1 MSRKPP
7 SSLSNGGR
15 MTPLQVRNLW
25 QAIHRPLSDKEKK
38 GFLARA
44 ELYRIVEYPRFQV
57 EEAIRSNRRL
67 GDALKQLQ
75 AGSIRRSPS
84 KVKKTASSQKRLREP
99 TRSERAMWAR
109 LINRQIDGYLFE
121 REREILGWYV
131 DFVCEEAKLVVEV
144 DGSSHRARRSADA
157 NRDEVM
163 RANGYSVFRVSTYEV
178 ENNLES
184 VIARIRHQLPASPSK
199 KSNRKAKTA
208 QQMPSA
214 TVKVKRAPG
223 RQLGFNARWEGTV
236 SSDSRR
242 SQRETNPDRSV
253 IVKGPVHCA
262 GCVQT
267 YVGTFRSDSGLAKCR
282 GCGNVPIALC
292 RGCNRQIFRDEETF
306 FCKLCDPSVRAVA
319 LEVAGPG
326 AQTPSNNLRSARRAK
341 RLR

>member
-1 MSRKPP
+1 MSRKPTN
-7 SSLSNGGR
+7 SLSTGGR

-25 QAIHRPLSDKEKK
+25 QATHRPLSDKERKE
-38 GFLARA
+38 FLARA
-44 ELYRIVEYPRFQV
+44 ELFRIVEYPRFQV

-75 AGSIRRSPS
+75 TGSIRRSPS
-84 KVKKTASSQKRLREP
+84 KAEKTASSQNRLREP
-99 TRSERAMWAR
+99 TKSERALWVR

-144 DGSSHRARRSADA
+144 DGSSHRTRRSADA

-184 VIARIRHQLPASPSK
+184 VIAKIRHQLPASPSK
-199 KSNRKAKTA
+199 KANRKAKTA
-208 QQMPSA
+208 QHMPSA
-214 TVKVKRAPG
+214 TVKAKRATG
-223 RQLGFNARWEGTV
+223 RQSRPNTRWEGTV

-242 SQRETNPDRSV
+242 SQRETSPDRSV

-262 GCVQT
+262 GCVKT
-267 YVGTFRSDSGLAKCR
+267 YVGTFRSESGLAKCR
-282 GCGNVPIALC
+282 ACGNIPIALC
-292 RGCNRQIFRDEETF
+292 RGCNRQIFSDEETF
-306 FCKLCDPSVRAVA
+306 SCKLCEFSVRAIA
-319 LEVAGPG
+319 REAAGPG
-326 AQTPSNNLRSARRAK
+326 AQHPTNSLRSGRRGK